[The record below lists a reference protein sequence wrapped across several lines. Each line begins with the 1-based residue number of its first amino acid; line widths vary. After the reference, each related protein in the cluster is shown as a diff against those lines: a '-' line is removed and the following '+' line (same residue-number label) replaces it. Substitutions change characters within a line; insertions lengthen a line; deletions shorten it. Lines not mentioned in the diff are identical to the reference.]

1 VSVTRTA
8 AAAAPLLL
16 TVMLALA
23 YTMNFLDR
31 QIIVIL
37 GQLIKEDLRLSD
49 QELGLLGGLA
59 FAIFYAL
66 LGIPVARLAERWNR
80 VTIISTAVALWS
92 VMTCVCGF
100 ASSFGQLFLARIGVG
115 IGEAGCTPAAHSL
128 LADSFPPHKRSTA
141 LAIYSLG
148 IPLGTLL
155 GIAGGGWLGQTYG
168 WRHAFLVVGLPGV
181 LLALLIRVTLRE
193 PERGRFDPV
202 TSDAAPTFGH
212 VLTTLFTKPAYWHL
226 LAGLALC
233 TFAGAGVGTFIPPF
247 LLRGAIAPNLTQ
259 IALVTGLSYGILA
272 LAGTAAGGLVT
283 DWAGKHN
290 PRAYLFIPG
299 VCFVIATPLLIWA
312 YFQTRFAA
320 FAVISSLAH
329 FMALVYLGP
338 SFAVL
343 HNMVQPRMRASAVAI
358 TFLVISVLGVG
369 LGPFIVGT
377 LSDFFARGAYPNPP
391 TWSHLCSHGA
401 TTGACQT
408 ASFIGVRWA
417 LICATLFYLWA
428 GIHYLLGA
436 RHLQPRPAARSTE

>member
-1 VSVTRTA
+1 VSISRTA

-16 TVMLALA
+16 TLMLALA

-37 GQLIKEDLRLSD
+37 GQLIKEDLRLTD
-49 QELGLLGGLA
+49 TELGLLGGVA

-80 VTIISTAVALWS
+80 ITIISTAVALWS
-92 VMTCVCGF
+92 VMTCLCGF
-100 ASSFGQLFLARIGVG
+100 AASFGQLFLARIGVG

-141 LAIYSLG
+141 LAAYSMG
-148 IPLGTLL
+148 IPFGTLL
-155 GIAGGGWLGQTYG
+155 GIAGGGWLGETYG

-202 TSDAAPTFGH
+202 TSDEAPSFGR
-212 VLTTLFTKPAYWHL
+212 VLGTLFTRPAYLHL

-233 TFAGAGVGTFIPPF
+233 TFAGAGVGTFIPPL
-247 LLRGAIAPNLTQ
+247 LLRGGIAPNLTQ

-272 LAGTAAGGLVT
+272 LTGTAAGGLIT

-290 PRAYLFIPG
+290 QRAYLSIPG
-299 VCFVIATPLLIWA
+299 ICFIVATPLLIWA
-312 YFQTRFAA
+312 FFQTQFAA
-320 FAVISSLAH
+320 FAVISSVAH
-329 FMALVYLGP
+329 LLALVYLGP

-369 LGPFIVGT
+369 LGPLVVGT
-377 LSDFFARGAYPNPP
+377 LSDFFARQAYGDPQS
-391 TWSHLCSHGA
+391 WWQLCSHGT
-401 TTGACQT
+401 TTGPCQR
-408 ASFIGVRWA
+408 ASFTGVRWA
-417 LICATLFYLWA
+417 LICGAVGYFWA
-428 GIHYLLGA
+428 GIHYVLAA
-436 RHLQPRPAARSTE
+436 RHLQRRPASTAST